1 MQDPMLTRRACLHAA
16 AAMFAGPALAQANNA
31 SRAVSVVSLAAA
43 WDDADGLHHVG
54 VLELGH
60 GSSAESPRLRIRH
73 ALQVPTRA
81 HAVVPWPDGSLV
93 AVARRPGAWMLR
105 WQPGSSKTAAR
116 WRWSESDRS
125 FNGHVVACGPNTG
138 DVPCGPRTLVSTETD
153 ASDGAGL
160 LVHRD
165 ARTLSVMDEWPTRG
179 IDPHA
184 VLALPDRTWL
194 VANGGVPTLPESG
207 RVKGDRSA
215 MDSNIVQLDAAGRQ
229 RGIWRLIDKRLSL
242 RHLARHAEGVVGVAL
257 QAEHDAADERRQAP
271 LIALW
276 DGQQLRPGES
286 VALDGYAGDI
296 VARPAGFL
304 LGATRAGCVA
314 QFDLQGRLLAQ
325 HPLVQAC
332 ALAPLH
338 SLGWLAAG
346 GENYGVASGAGREQT
361 GRASGLRVDNHWAPM
376 GS

>member
-1 MQDPMLTRRACLHAA
+1 MPTRRACLHAA
-16 AAMFAGPALAQANNA
+16 AAMLAGPDWAQANSA
-31 SRAVSVVSLAAA
+31 SQVVRLAAA

-60 GSSAESPRLRIRH
+60 LSSAASPRLRIRH
-73 ALQVPTRA
+73 SLQVPTRA

-93 AVARRPGAWMLR
+93 AVARRPGAWILR
-105 WQPGSSKTAAR
+105 WHPGSSKTAAR

-138 DVPCGPRTLVSTETD
+138 GVPYGPRTLVSTETD

-165 ARTLSVMDEWPTRG
+165 ARTLAVMDEWPTQG

-184 VLALPDRTWL
+184 VLALPDGSWL

-207 RVKGDRSA
+207 RAKGDRTT
-215 MDSNIVQLDAAGRQ
+215 MDSSIVHLDAVGRQ
-229 RGIWRLIDKRLSL
+229 RGIWRLNDKRLSL

-276 DGQQLRPGES
+276 DGQSLRPGES
-286 VALDGYAGDI
+286 VPLEGYAGDI
-296 VARPAGFL
+296 VARPVGFL

-325 HPLVQAC
+325 HPLVLAC

-346 GENYGVASGAGREQT
+346 GENYGVVSGAGRKQT
-361 GRASGLRVDNHWAPM
+361 GRASGLRVDNHWVPM

>member
-1 MQDPMLTRRACLHAA
+1 
-16 AAMFAGPALAQANNA
+16 MFGGPALAHANNA
-31 SRAVSVVSLAAA
+31 SRAVGWVSLAAA

-54 VLELGH
+54 VLELVH
-60 GSSAESPRLRIRH
+60 GGSAAPPSLRIRH

-105 WQPGSSKTAAR
+105 WQPGSSKSAAR
-116 WRWSESDRS
+116 WRWSEPDRS
-125 FNGHVVACGPNTG
+125 FNGHVVPYGLG
-138 DVPCGPRTLVSTETD
+138 IGGVPYGPRALLTTETD
-153 ASDGAGL
+153 AADGAGL
-160 LVHRD
+160 LVQRD
-165 ARTLSVMDEWPTRG
+165 ARTLAVMDEWPTHG

-184 VLALPDRTWL
+184 VLALPDGSWL

-207 RVKGDRSA
+207 RMKGDRIA
-215 MDSNIVQLDAAGRQ
+215 MDSSIVQLDAAGRQ
-229 RGIWRLIDKRLSL
+229 RGIWRLNDKRLSL
-242 RHLARHAEGVVGVAL
+242 RHLARHADGVVGVAL
-257 QAEHDAADERRQAP
+257 QAEHDDADARHQAP
-271 LIALW
+271 LLALW

-314 QFDLQGRLLAQ
+314 QFDRQGRLLAQ
-325 HPLVQAC
+325 HPLAQAC

-338 SLGWLAAG
+338 SQGWLAAG
-346 GENYGVASGAGREQT
+346 GENYEVVSGAGREQT
-361 GRASGLRVDNHWAPM
+361 GRANGLRVDNHWVPM